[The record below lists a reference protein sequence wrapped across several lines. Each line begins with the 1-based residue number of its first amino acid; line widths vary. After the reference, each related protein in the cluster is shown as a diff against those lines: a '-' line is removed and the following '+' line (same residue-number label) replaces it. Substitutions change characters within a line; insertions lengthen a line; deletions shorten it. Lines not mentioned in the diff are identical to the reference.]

1 MRDPLKPK
9 SRRWLSFALRLA
21 VTTALLLLIGQSID
35 FKTVSK
41 LLSGVQPRYLGI
53 ALALL
58 LAVRLLMAIRWYCL
72 LRAFAIDESFASV
85 LNVFFVSS
93 FLGLFLPGIIGADLI
108 RGYPM
113 MRTSGRTNEVAAT
126 LVLDRYVGVLSLSAF
141 AFVGVLLVGDRTTAW
156 WTPLLSFLVVG
167 GSVLS
172 GLALFADRI
181 VRTLAR
187 WNDAT
192 KRLRTLGARVLRL
205 ARMLTNREALLPVM
219 PSIFGLSFAVLT
231 LRALVFYYL
240 FRAFQAE
247 VSLIDCLAFVP
258 VVFLVMMA
266 PVSIGGLG
274 VREGSLVMLFTSV
287 SWEAAVSVGLASQF
301 LQLLASAPGAVS
313 WLATG
318 RSAKAGRGE

>member
-1 MRDPLKPK
+1 V
-9 SRRWLSFALRLA
+9 LRLA
-21 VTTALLLLIGQSID
+21 ATTALLLLIGQSID
-35 FKTVSK
+35 LGTVSD
-41 LLSGVQPRYLGI
+41 LFSGVQPRYLGI

-72 LRAFAIDESFASV
+72 LRAFAIEESFASV
-85 LNVFFVSS
+85 LSLFFMSS

-108 RGYPM
+108 RGYQL
-113 MRTSGRTNEVAAT
+113 MRTSGKTNEVAAT
-126 LVLDRYVGVLSLSAF
+126 LLLDRYVGVISLSVF
-141 AFVGVLLVGDRTTAW
+141 AFGGVLLVADRTAAW
-156 WTPLLSFLVVG
+156 WAPLLSFLVVG
-167 GSVLS
+167 AGVLI

-187 WNDAT
+187 WSDT
-192 KRLRTLGARVLRL
+192 TRKFRTLGARVLRL

-219 PSIFGLSFAVLT
+219 PSILGLSFAVLT

-247 VSLIDCLAFVP
+247 ASLIDCLAFVP

-274 VREGSLVMLFTSV
+274 VREGSLVILFTGV
-287 SWEAAVSVGLASQF
+287 PREAAVSVGLASQF
-301 LQLLASAPGAVS
+301 LQILASAPGAGL
-313 WLATG
+313 WLATR
-318 RSAKAGRGE
+318 RSPKAGRRK